1 MNKDRRDR
9 LTEIISIIQEQMA
22 ELESIKE
29 EEDEAFNN
37 LPEGIQCSEKGEAM
51 EENVTEMDD
60 IYSDLESTID
70 RLQELIDK

>member
-37 LPEGIQCSEKGEAM
+37 LPEGIQCSERGEVM
-51 EENVTEMDD
+51 EENVSEMDD

-70 RLQELIDK
+70 RIQELIDK

>member
-1 MNKDRRDR
+1 M
-9 LTEIISIIQEQMA
+9 SVIQEQMA

-37 LPEGIQCSEKGEAM
+37 LPEGIQCSERGEVM
-51 EENVTEMDD
+51 EENVSEMDD

-70 RLQELIDK
+70 RIQELIDK

>member
-37 LPEGIQCSEKGEAM
+37 LPEGI
-51 EENVTEMDD
+51 
-60 IYSDLESTID
+60 
-70 RLQELIDK
+70 